1 MRKGVIILLCFSLF
15 SCNKNIL
22 FKGDKEIK
30 NTSWHTDSLAVFEFE
45 ITDTTSNY
53 LAEINIRHTIE
64 YSFQNLFLFIH
75 TKMPNEQNIIDTV
88 ECILA
93 DKKGKWNG
101 KGIGDVLNFTKPY
114 KKLISFKTGGKCKIE
129 IEQAMRY
136 GELSVIK
143 SLEEII
149 SVGVCIREKEN

>member
-1 MRKGVIILLCFSLF
+1 MRKGVIVLLCFFLF
-15 SCNKNIL
+15 ACNKNIL

-30 NTSWHTDSLAVFEFE
+30 NTGWNTDSLAVFEFE
-45 ITDTTSNY
+45 ITDTISNY

-64 YSFQNLFLFIH
+64 YSFQNLFVFIH

-114 KKLISFKTGGKCKIE
+114 KKLISFKIGGKCKIE

-136 GELSVIK
+136 RELSAIK

-149 SVGVCIREKEN
+149 SVGICIREKEN

>member
-1 MRKGVIILLCFSLF
+1 MRKGVFVLLCFSLF
-15 SCNKNIL
+15 ACNNNIL

-30 NTSWHTDSLAVFEFE
+30 NTTWHTDSLVVFEFDV
-45 ITDTTSNY
+45 TDTISTY
-53 LAEINIRHTIE
+53 LAEINIRHTID
-64 YSFQNLFLFIH
+64 YSFQNLFVFIH
-75 TKMPNEQNIIDTV
+75 AKIPNEQNTTDTL

-101 KGIGDVLNFTKPY
+101 KGMGDILDFTKTY
-114 KKLISFKTGGKCKIE
+114 KNLISFKTSGKCKIE

-136 GELSVIK
+136 GELSAIK

-149 SVGVCIREKEN
+149 SVGICIREKEN

>member
-1 MRKGVIILLCFSLF
+1 MRKGVIALLCFSLF
-15 SCNKNIL
+15 ACNNNIL

-30 NTSWHTDSLAVFEFE
+30 NTSWHTDSLVVFEFD
-45 ITDTTSNY
+45 ITDTISNY
-53 LAEINIRHTIE
+53 LAEINIRHTID
-64 YSFQNLFLFIH
+64 YSFQNLFVFIY

-101 KGIGDVLNFTKPY
+101 KGMGDILNFTKPY
-114 KKLISFKTGGKCKIE
+114 KKLISFKIGGKCKIE

-136 GELSVIK
+136 GELSAIK

-149 SVGVCIREKEN
+149 SVGVCIRKKEN